1 MQGLAYSQH
10 RNSSNHFHKTKKCK
24 ENKRIRKLEST
35 DIRQQKNESTM
46 KAKMKAQRNNL
57 TIKQRRSKSLQK
69 WHRGVELRQS
79 EKCDCSTKDKSEGK
93 FVLEITAKRRT
104 VDTVVEE
111 KRGWVDFVYGA
122 CPTCLLPA
130 TPELPDA
137 GIVACYVLHAL
148 PRG

>member
-1 MQGLAYSQH
+1 
-10 RNSSNHFHKTKKCK
+10 
-24 ENKRIRKLEST
+24 
-35 DIRQQKNESTM
+35 M